1 MLANANP
8 YSGALPINPFAR
20 EIAAVCDKHAVPHGA
35 PGKLDGFLRAL
46 HRNKHLAMDFWSLVV
61 RISEEET
68 SGSVDPDWLLA
79 VIVEG
84 VTGWNV
90 AKLVASNT
98 PDTPHLNE
106 LASMLAGED
115 LEELAP
121 EPRAVAY
128 PLREND
134 SLAEPVASLTP
145 NQNQRLVLQPEPAI
159 AANLVPN
166 LLPLDDDQPSAFR
179 LAGYAEAA
187 SGTTLPHAAILALL
201 VIMLAA
207 AGLLLFLHH
216 DPSEWSRLRASVHTD
231 LNAATFSHESRAA
244 AAPTTPSPGS
254 STPNPFA
261 IYRMPAEWEPHA
273 ATWIAWPH
281 NPEDWPGKFQPIPW
295 VYAEIVRHLSRV
307 EDVHILVN
315 DLAAERRAT
324 PSSAAAERTSPAST
338 STTGPPTA
346 SGCATPAPS
355 SSRIPP
361 RRPRRHQLEVQRLGQ
376 VRQLAPRRPDPHH
389 VAKLYNIPEIK
400 PEIEIPTRKPHRIV
414 LEGGSI
420 DTNGAGVLLTTEECL
435 LSEVQQRNPGL
446 GTKSRPRSF
455 EQAFHDYLGIDQT
468 LWLHRGCA
476 GDDTHGHV
484 DDITRFVA
492 EDTILTCVEPN
503 TADENHLP
511 LAENLDRLKAPPA
524 TSPASPSRSSKL
536 PMPAPVVFEGQRLP
550 ASYANFYIANARP
563 RPHLQRPQRPHR
575 PQHHRR
581 LLPHPR
587 SHRHPRRRPRLGP
600 RHPPLPD
607 PAGTRVHST
616 RRCVPSP
623 PPPQT

>member
-261 IYRMPAEWEPHA
+261 ISDPRIPVEDA
-273 ATWIAWPH
+273 AVAP
-281 NPEDWPGKFQPIPW
+281 PIP
-295 VYAEIVRHLSRV
+295 VAPAAPAQAPAQHMSLPATAAIAPQGTATKPDDTEALPTIPEQDMRSHLISSRV
-307 EDVHILVN
+307 PIY
-315 DLAAERRAT
+315 
-324 PSSAAAERTSPAST
+324 
-338 STTGPPTA
+338 PPTA
-346 SGCATPAPS
+346 
-355 SSRIPP
+355 
-361 RRPRRHQLEVQRLGQ
+361 
-376 VRQLAPRRPDPHH
+376 
-389 VAKLYNIPEIK
+389 
-400 PEIEIPTRKPHRIV
+400 
-414 LEGGSI
+414 
-420 DTNGAGVLLTTEECL
+420 
-435 LSEVQQRNPGL
+435 NPGPVIIKAIV
-446 GTKSRPRSF
+446 TAR
-455 EQAFHDYLGIDQT
+455 GI
-468 LWLHRGCA
+468 
-476 GDDTHGHV
+476 
-484 DDITRFVA
+484 
-492 EDTILTCVEPN
+492 VEPISVISGDPEFQR
-503 TADENHLP
+503 A
-511 LAENLDRLKAPPA
+511 ALDSVATWQYRPWLVDGVPVDISTTITVDPP
-524 TSPASPSRSSKL
+524 SD
-536 PMPAPVVFEGQRLP
+536 
-550 ASYANFYIANARP
+550 RP
-563 RPHLQRPQRPHR
+563 
-575 PQHHRR
+575 
-581 LLPHPR
+581 
-587 SHRHPRRRPRLGP
+587 
-600 RHPPLPD
+600 
-607 PAGTRVHST
+607 
-616 RRCVPSP
+616 
-623 PPPQT
+623 